1 MAPLIKICGLTRA
14 EDVSAARAAGADWLG
29 FIVEAPSSRRVSVAN
44 AAALIDGLEGV
55 TVAVTVNP
63 DDALLDAV
71 VAAGFTHI
79 QLHGDE
85 PMPRVAE
92 VGVRTGLTVIKAVPV
107 ATRDDI
113 KLATEYSGAADWLLL
128 DAKAPVGETQ
138 RGGHGLSFD
147 WDMLRGAP
155 LPRRWGLAG
164 GLTPGNVGG
173 ALSRVRPALLDTSS
187 GVEVSPGVKDA
198 ALMREFVGS
207 VQSS

>member
-14 EDVSAARAAGADWLG
+14 GDVAAARSAGADWLG

-44 AAALIDGLEGV
+44 AAALIDGVDGV
-55 TVAVTVNP
+55 TVAVTVDP

-92 VGVRTGLTVIKAVPV
+92 VGVRTGLVVIKAVPV

-128 DAKAPVGETQ
+128 DAKAPAGDVQ

-147 WDMLRGAP
+147 WEMLRGAP

-164 GLTPGNVGG
+164 GLTPGNVGE

-187 GVEVSPGVKDA
+187 GVEVSPGMKDA
-198 ALMREFVGS
+198 ALMQEFVEQVRG
-207 VQSS
+207 